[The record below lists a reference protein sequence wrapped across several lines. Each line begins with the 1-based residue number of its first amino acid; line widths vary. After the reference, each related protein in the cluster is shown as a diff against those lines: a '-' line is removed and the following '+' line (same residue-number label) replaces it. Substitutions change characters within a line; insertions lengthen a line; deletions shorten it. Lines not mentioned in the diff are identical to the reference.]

1 MSNIEIMLISLGL
14 SMDAFSVAICKGI
27 SINNIKRRT
36 CIKIGAY
43 FGLFQA
49 VMPLLGYTLGTN
61 FKYVIVAFDHWITF
75 ILLLLI
81 GINMIKGAYDKEE
94 ELTNETSPK
103 IMIPLAL
110 ATSIDALAV
119 GVTFAFLKVKLLKSI
134 LIIGSVTFILTTLGT
149 NLGNKFGTKY
159 KNKSQI
165 LGGIIL
171 IIIGLK
177 ILIEHLR

>member
-1 MSNIEIMLISLGL
+1 
-14 SMDAFSVAICKGI
+14 MDAFSVSICKGL
-27 SINNIKRRT
+27 SIKNLKWIT

-49 VMPLLGYTLGTN
+49 IMPLLGYKLGTN
-61 FKYVIVAFDHWITF
+61 FKDIIVAFDHWITF

-81 GINMIKGAYDKEE
+81 GINMIKGAFEKEE

-103 IMIPLAL
+103 IMIPLAI

-119 GVTFAFLKVKLLKSI
+119 GVTFAFLKVNILKSI
-134 LIIGSVTFILTTLGT
+134 IIIGIVTFIITTLGT
-149 NLGNKFGTKY
+149 NLGNNFGIKY

-165 LGGIIL
+165 FGGIIL

-177 ILIEHLR
+177 TLIEHLR

>member
-1 MSNIEIMLISLGL
+1 MSNIEILLISLGL
-14 SMDAFSVAICKGI
+14 SMDAFSVAICKGL
-27 SINNIKRRT
+27 SINNIKWKT
-36 CIKIGAY
+36 CIKIGTY

-61 FKYVIVAFDHWITF
+61 FKDVIVAFDHWITF

-81 GINMIKGAYDKEE
+81 GVNMVKGAYDKEE

-134 LIIGSVTFILTTLGT
+134 LMIGAVTLILTTIGT

-171 IIIGLK
+171 IVIGLK
-177 ILIEHLR
+177 TLIEHLR

>member
-1 MSNIEIMLISLGL
+1 
-14 SMDAFSVAICKGI
+14 MDAFSVAICKGL
-27 SINNIKRRT
+27 SINNIKWKT
-36 CIKIGAY
+36 CIKIGTY

-61 FKYVIVAFDHWITF
+61 FKDVIVAFDHWITF

-81 GINMIKGAYDKEE
+81 GVNMVKGAYDKEE

-119 GVTFAFLKVKLLKSI
+119 GITFSFLKVNIITSALIITITTFLISSVGV
-134 LIIGSVTFILTTLGT
+134 IIGSKV
-149 NLGNKFGTKY
+149 GNKLEKKAETF
-159 KNKSQI
+159 
-165 LGGIIL
+165 GGITL
-171 IIIGLK
+171 VIIGLK
-177 ILIEHLR
+177 ILLEHLNIL